1 MNTKKVFNSKQNN
14 QVINHNHII
23 KANIN
28 IINDENSKINYNNN
42 KDNNNK
48 IEKYMRKNL
57 SYSNLKKENFQNK
70 IKTSNMQNILNIN
83 NNKNKNRIISKHSSM
98 KYFKITPIINPIYDR
113 AYFSSKINLQT
124 ANNLSK
130 QNIDIDKMIKDVKI
144 EEISTTSRKS
154 QTLNKI
160 ENMPIHI
167 MNNIN
172 IINNNLVEDKNLKSE
187 NIIFMKKR
195 IQSCHKTTLSKAKIK
210 NKMKLEEICN
220 LYIKYNDNNDKDNER
235 NYKQKENIYNNY
247 TTKKYNQNLFNKT
260 NIRRTKGVFNNIRGI
275 RERTNI
281 YNNNMTLKNIKS
293 KNKIKPK
300 TSNIMQRDYNYNT
313 TNNNIYIEYNE
324 DGQTDFISF
333 KELNLEDF
341 LLIMQKFNDIKNN
354 IEYIYSFYNLNCVQ
368 NYLSTKKI
376 LKLNHANNIKLY
388 DLFLFYMGSSFDGL
402 PEKLFQDK
410 KSKYIMH
417 IWTVIFIISIGI
429 LFTVSQNVNLTD
441 QCSQDILKLIILQE
455 KIFLIFCDLIIQK
468 LNKKYKNNIW
478 VGQILQSLQIKSIT
492 NISNHIII
500 MRTLIINSYEII
512 NNLLLEIKNFD
523 NNKNIVI
530 KNNSK
535 FLYNNFYNAEWK
547 NLNEIKINQLE
558 DNFKQLIF
566 KSLNTNNIS
575 NNSSNS
581 NSIETK
587 TFKKRIIKNNFK
599 RDYQTNTNIYKNK
612 NLSPEPSSRKNVLNI
627 SNKNQ
632 SKTIL
637 KNSNSNPSLLRKTDN
652 TININPQN
660 YIRSTII
667 QYELTIPNTPCPNIK
682 PQIPFLN
689 FPPKKLYTLVIDLDE
704 TMASF
709 KFTDIKKGIGILYLR
724 PHLEN
729 FLEVIKDYYEIIPF
743 TSASKDYADIALDL
757 IEKNERKKYFEFRL
771 YRENTTQF
779 GSKYIKDLSKLG
791 RDLSKVII
799 VDNFSQ
805 CFKLNNENGIL
816 ISSFFGE
823 DENDK
828 ALIELQKVLIKIYYD
843 NDDVRKG
850 IIKFKDD
857 IFNKISKD
865 S

>member
-14 QVINHNHII
+14 QAINHNHILR
-23 KANIN
+23 ANIN
-28 IINDENSKINYNNN
+28 IINDNNN
-42 KDNNNK
+42 RENNNK

-57 SYSNLKKENFQNK
+57 SYSNLKKENYQNK
-70 IKTSNMQNILNIN
+70 IKPSNMQNILDIN

-113 AYFSSKINLQT
+113 AYFTSKINLQT
-124 ANNLSK
+124 ANNINK
-130 QNIDIDKMIKDVKI
+130 QNIDIDKMIKNVKI

-195 IQSCHKTTLSKAKIK
+195 IQSCNKTSLSKSKIK
-210 NKMKLEEICN
+210 NKMKLEDTCN
-220 LYIKYNDNNDKDNER
+220 LFIKNNDNDENNNEK
-235 NYKQKENIYNNY
+235 NYKQKENIYDNY
-247 TTKKYNQNLFNKT
+247 TIKKYNHNLFNKT
-260 NIRRTKGVFNNIRGI
+260 NIRRTKGVFNNIRDI
-275 RERTNI
+275 RDKTNL
-281 YNNNMTLKNIKS
+281 YNNYMTLKNIKT
-293 KNKIKPK
+293 KNNIKPK
-300 TSNIMQRDYNYNT
+300 TNNIIQRDYNYNT
-313 TNNNIYIEYNE
+313 TNNNNIYIEYNE
-324 DGQTDFISF
+324 EEQTDYISF

-341 LLIMQKFNDIKNN
+341 LLIMQKFDDIKNN
-354 IEYIYSFYNLNCVQ
+354 IQYIYSFYNLNCVQ

-376 LKLNHANNIKLY
+376 LKLNHTNNIKLY

-410 KSKYIMH
+410 KYKYIMH
-417 IWTVIFIISIGI
+417 IWTIIFIISIGI

-441 QCSQDILKLIILQE
+441 ECSQDILKLIILQE

-478 VGQILQSLQIKSIT
+478 VGQILESLQNKSIT
-492 NISNHIII
+492 NISNHIIV

-512 NNLLLEIKNFD
+512 NNLLLQIKNFD
-523 NNKNIVI
+523 NNKNIII

-535 FLYNNFYNAEWK
+535 FLYSNFYNVEWK
-547 NLNEIKINQLE
+547 SLNEIKINQLE
-558 DNFKQLIF
+558 EQFKQLIF

-575 NNSSNS
+575 NNSNNS

-587 TFKKRIIKNNFK
+587 AFKKRIIKNNFN
-599 RDYQTNTNIYKNK
+599 RDYNTNTNIYKNK
-612 NLSPEPSSRKNVLNI
+612 NLSPEPTSRKNVLNI

-632 SKTIL
+632 SKIIL

-652 TININPQN
+652 TININSQN
-660 YIRSTII
+660 YIRSNII
-667 QYELTIPNTPCPNIK
+667 QYELTIPNTPCPNLT

-689 FPPKKLYTLVIDLDE
+689 FPPNKLYTLVIDLDE

-709 KFTDIKKGIGILYLR
+709 KFKDIKKGIGILYLR

-757 IEKNERKKYFEFRL
+757 IEKNERKKYFEYRL
-771 YRENTTQF
+771 YREYTTQF

-799 VDNFSQ
+799 VDNLSQ

-850 IIKFKDD
+850 IIKYKDD
-857 IFNKISKD
+857 IFNKISKN